1 MAKMW
6 EQLTQ
11 EEKIEDL
18 RRDVLRLFEFQDR
31 VAHQAGQGLAK
42 ILALTRRVSELE
54 QRE

>member
-31 VAHQAGQGLAK
+31 VAHQVGQSLAK
-42 ILALTRRVSELE
+42 MLALTRRVSELE
-54 QRE
+54 QRK